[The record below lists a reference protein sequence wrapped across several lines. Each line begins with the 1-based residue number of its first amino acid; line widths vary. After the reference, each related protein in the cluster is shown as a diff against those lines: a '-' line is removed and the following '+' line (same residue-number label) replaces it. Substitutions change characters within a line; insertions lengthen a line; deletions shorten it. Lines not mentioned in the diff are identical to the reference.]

1 MNLLSGDQPLEGSPN
16 RVSTSQ
22 TGSGSPSKLAAA
34 RPTSNGG
41 EEGHSPPSWASSHH
55 PSQGWPFLSQQALGG
70 IKQET
75 SSPPPVVQGHHHPHH
90 PHHGHLPDLLSLPHP
105 LNRLPKI
112 SAEEELEYDC
122 EDGIEE
128 EEEGIE
134 VKRELLKF
142 CSNLINSR
150 LHQDLVYIFLPS
162 PPGGHIRWRCL

>member
-1 MNLLSGDQPLEGSPN
+1 MSPN

-22 TGSGSPSKLAAA
+22 AGSGSPSKLAAA

-75 SSPPPVVQGHHHPHH
+75 SSPPPVVQGHHPHH